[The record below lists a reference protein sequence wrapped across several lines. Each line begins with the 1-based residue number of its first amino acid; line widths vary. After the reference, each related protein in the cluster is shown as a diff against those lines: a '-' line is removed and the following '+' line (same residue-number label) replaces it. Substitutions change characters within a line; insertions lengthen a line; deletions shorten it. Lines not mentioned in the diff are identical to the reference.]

1 MSHNDEKPHIIPYKT
16 FLLVLL
22 AVLAFTFISIGVT
35 SYNLGPLTVLIALLL
50 ATFKTILVL
59 TYFMHLKYD
68 VKMFGIL
75 VAAVLA
81 LIAVVIFIT
90 FLDYLFR

>member
-1 MSHNDEKPHIIPYKT
+1 MSKNDEKPHIVPYRT
-16 FLLVLL
+16 FILVLL
-22 AVLAFTFISIGVT
+22 ALLAFTFISIAVT
-35 SYNLGPLTVLIALLL
+35 SYDLGPVTVLTALLL

-81 LIAVVIFIT
+81 LIGVVIFIT

>member
-1 MSHNDEKPHIIPYKT
+1 MSQNNEKPHIIPYRT
-16 FLLVLL
+16 LLLVLL
-22 AVLAFTFISIGVT
+22 ALLVFTFISIGVT

-68 VKMFGIL
+68 IKIFGFL

>member
-1 MSHNDEKPHIIPYKT
+1 MSKHDEKHHIIPYRT

-22 AVLAFTFISIGVT
+22 ALLSFTFISIGVT
-35 SYNLGPLTVLIALLL
+35 SYDLGPLTVVTALLL
-50 ATFKTILVL
+50 ATFKTILIL
-59 TYFMHLKYD
+59 IYFMHLKFD
-68 VKMFGIL
+68 VRMFGIL

-81 LIAVVIFIT
+81 LIGVVIFIR

>member
-1 MSHNDEKPHIIPYKT
+1 MSKNNDKPHIVPYRT

-22 AVLAFTFISIGVT
+22 ALLAFTFISIGVT
-35 SYNLGPLTVLIALLL
+35 SYDLGPVTVLTALLL
-50 ATFKTILVL
+50 ATLKTILVL
-59 TYFMHLKYD
+59 TYFMHLKWD

-81 LIAVVIFIT
+81 LIGVVIFIT

>member
-1 MSHNDEKPHIIPYKT
+1 MSNNDEKPHIIPYKT

>member
-1 MSHNDEKPHIIPYKT
+1 MSKNEEKHHIVPYRT
-16 FLLVLL
+16 FLLVL
-22 AVLAFTFISIGVT
+22 AVLLVFTFVSIGVT
-35 SYNLGPLTVLIALLL
+35 SYDLGPLTVVTALLL
-50 ATFKTILVL
+50 ATIKTVLVL
-59 TYFMHLKYD
+59 TYFMHLKFD

-81 LIAVVIFIT
+81 LIGVVIFIT

>member
-1 MSHNDEKPHIIPYKT
+1 MSKNDENHHIVPYKT

-22 AVLAFTFISIGVT
+22 ALLVFTFISIGVT
-35 SYNLGPLTVLIALLL
+35 SYDLGPLTVVAALLL

-59 TYFMHLKYD
+59 AYFMHLKFD

-81 LIAVVIFIT
+81 LIAVVILIT